1 MVLNTLLF
9 HHEIKDALT
18 LAKFA
23 YECGISSIIVQ
34 DIGLATELV
43 NNFPNLPIHGST
55 QMTISNLHGV
65 QFMQKL
71 GLKRVV
77 LARELSLEQ
86 IAYIRKNTKMELE
99 CFGHGALC
107 ISYSGQCLFS
117 SIAQKRSGNR
127 GLCAGPCRLNYT
139 LLQNQKKLEEGYL
152 LSPKD
157 ICTLQILP
165 QLIELGLDSLK
176 IEGRKKSYEYVSIV
190 TKIYRKYI
198 DLAKDKTKEYKVDEE
213 DLKQILQIYN
223 RGGMGTGYFENRQ
236 NIVYPEKPN
245 HLGIYIGD
253 VKAVNPKKKQITI
266 DLTDEVLLGDVIRI
280 GENTAYISQIIEGN
294 TVR

>member
-1 MVLNTLLF
+1 M
-9 HHEIKDALT
+9 
-18 LAKFA
+18 
-23 YECGISSIIVQ
+23 
-34 DIGLATELV
+34 
-43 NNFPNLPIHGST
+43 
-55 QMTISNLHGV
+55 
-65 QFMQKL
+65 
-71 GLKRVV
+71 
-77 LARELSLEQ
+77 
-86 IAYIRKNTKMELE
+86 
-99 CFGHGALC
+99 
-107 ISYSGQCLFS
+107 
-117 SIAQKRSGNR
+117 
-127 GLCAGPCRLNYT
+127 
-139 LLQNQKKLEEGYL
+139 
-152 LSPKD
+152 
-157 ICTLQILP
+157 
-165 QLIELGLDSLK
+165 
-176 IEGRKKSYEYVSIV
+176 

-294 TVR
+294 TVRWDKKCQRNKQKRWSF